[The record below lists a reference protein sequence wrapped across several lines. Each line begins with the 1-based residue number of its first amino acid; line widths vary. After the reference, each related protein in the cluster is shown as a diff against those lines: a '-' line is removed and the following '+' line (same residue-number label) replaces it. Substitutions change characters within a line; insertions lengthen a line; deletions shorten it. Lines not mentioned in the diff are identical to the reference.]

1 MIPFDHASR
10 TRLVFGPGSIH
21 QVGRLARELGFKR
34 TLLVADSGMEKAGH
48 IATVLSALAGEG
60 IEATP
65 WSNFDANPDSLMVEH
80 GRDFA
85 SKLHVDSIVGLGGGS
100 SMDCAKAINIVLT
113 NGGAIQDY
121 WGHGKVPLPMLPAI
135 GIPATTGTG
144 SEAQSYALISDAE
157 THVKMAIG
165 DDKAAFAVAILDP
178 RVVLTQPFAVR
189 AAAGYDAIS
198 HAVETFVTTKRNAIS
213 MCYSREAW
221 RLMNGSFER
230 FLMAADGV
238 VGELG
243 DGGRRPRPAFA
254 LLSDPADLG
263 AAADMQLGAWF
274 AGCAIE
280 ASMLGAT
287 HALANPLTAAYGIAH
302 GQAIAVMLPHVVSWN
317 ALPEYKELH
326 MDLPER
332 LRELAAAAGLK
343 RSLSA
348 LAVSEERLEELAL
361 AAAQQWT
368 GRFNP
373 RPFDAAA
380 ALELYRCAY

>member
-1 MIPFDHASR
+1 MIPFEHFSK
-10 TRLVFGPGSIH
+10 TRLAFGAGCLH
-21 QVGRLARELGFKR
+21 QTGRFARELGFRR
-34 TLLVADSGMEKAGH
+34 TLIVADSGMQKAGH
-48 IATVLSALAGEG
+48 VATVLSALAGEG
-60 IEATP
+60 IESSP
-65 WSNFDANPDSLMVEH
+65 WSNFDANPDTRMVEH

-85 SKLHVDSIVGLGGGS
+85 AKLNVDSIIGLGGGS
-100 SMDCAKAINIVLT
+100 SMDCAKAINIILT

-121 WGHGKVPLPMLPAI
+121 WGHGKVPLPMLPMI

-178 RVVLTQPFAVR
+178 EVASTQPFYVR

-230 FLMAADGV
+230 LLHDSGD
-238 VGELG
+238 VG
-243 DGGRRPRPAFA
+243 AV
-254 LLSDPADLG
+254 
-263 AAADMQLGAWF
+263 ADMQMGAWL
-274 AGCAIE
+274 AGSAIE

-287 HALANPLTAAYGIAH
+287 HALANPLTALYGIPH
-302 GQAIAVMLPHVVSWN
+302 GQAIAVMLPHVVRWN
-317 ALPEYKELH
+317 GQPEYSELH
-326 MDLPER
+326 SDLPGR
-332 LRELAAAAGLK
+332 LRELGAAAGLK
-343 RSLSA
+343 DSLSRLGVDA
-348 LAVSEERLEELAL
+348 ERLGELAF

-373 RPFDAAA
+373 RPFDSAA
-380 ALELYRCAY
+380 ALELYRCAF